1 MKNLFIYIMA
11 EPKTNLLFALI
22 VVIIFVIVVLNQ
34 NERGI
39 VTGIIVALIYIAF
52 IQYKAEKFTLADPR
66 PTERSRLDLAQ
77 STEIPTD
84 EETFCKGKNGY
95 QGSVDCAEDME
106 QPIYDNDVDS
116 RQAVQGLN
124 RNDYSRAVTG
134 IMDRKN
140 EMNKYLEE
148 EVRDASNERWYEQY

>member
-52 IQYKAEKFTLADPR
+52 IQYKAEKFTLADLR

-95 QGSVDCAEDME
+95 QGSVDCVEDME

-148 EVRDASNERWYEQY
+148 EVLDASNERWYEQY

>member
-1 MKNLFIYIMA
+1 MA

-22 VVIIFVIVVLNQ
+22 VVIIFIIVVLNQ

-39 VTGIIVALIYIAF
+39 VTGIVVALIYIAF

-66 PTERSRLDLAQ
+66 LAGGLTERSRLDLAR

-148 EVRDASNERWYEQY
+148 EVLDASNERWYEQY